1 MSRRDDI
8 KSRSHHLEE
17 KIARYK
23 GYIEELR
30 EAHRLIMEK
39 YEHLQKEAY
48 EPAKAYDM
56 TSSEKWL
63 GDLLDTARTLQE
75 KIVCRTS
82 EGQSETAELLSD
94 IERIIA
100 RLEKLIE
107 ECEDEIAELEAELE
121 SLPDEDENG
130 AGYEGRGQ

>member
-8 KSRSHHLEE
+8 KSEIRHLEE
-17 KIARYK
+17 KIEKYE

-30 EAHRLIMEK
+30 EAHRLISERC
-39 YEHLQKEAY
+39 EHLQKEAY

-56 TSSEKWL
+56 TCSEKWL
-63 GDLLDTARTLQE
+63 GDLLDTARTLQDR
-75 KIVCRTS
+75 IVCRTS
-82 EGQSETAELLSD
+82 EGQSKTAELLSD

-107 ECEDEIAELEAELE
+107 ECKKEIAELEAELE

-130 AGYEGRGQ
+130 AGYEGQGK